1 MVDIELFVELLVAD
15 RERLKDRIR
24 ELEEEN
30 SKLDNIC
37 MELYT
42 ENTALLRPAPY
53 YD

>member
-15 RERLKDRIR
+15 RERLKERIA
-24 ELEEEN
+24 ELEKKN
-30 SKLDNIC
+30 SKLDDIC

-42 ENTALLRPAPY
+42 ENTALLRAAPY